1 MGYNPGD
8 FNGISGGKSSTYN
21 SGELTPLRF
30 VGWTTKYL
38 IKIRWF
44 GDSGIVLPIFYVS
57 WKDHLWMRNCSLPR
71 LPEAQN
77 HPKFPWQFGWNF
89 PQALVSWQKFPIF
102 RKQMKVSM
110 AMQGTPIVGWF
121 RIKEKSHL
129 KIRMITRG
137 TSIWGIPQKRHGAS
151 HGPRHGIRFSQHFA
165 FNFYSADYNYDIPKG
180 GPGGGA

>member
-1 MGYNPGD
+1 MIWIGSSSPPTQPSGSTSPWRLANQATENGTNTWWWTTHGS
-8 FNGISGGKSSTYN
+8 FRWVITLVINGISGGKSSTYN
-21 SGELTPLRF
+21 SGELTHLRF

-110 AMQGTPIVGWF
+110 AMGGTSIVGWF
-121 RIKEKSHL
+121 RIKEK
-129 KIRMITRG
+129 
-137 TSIWGIPQKRHGAS
+137 IPSK
-151 HGPRHGIRFSQHFA
+151 
-165 FNFYSADYNYDIPKG
+165 N
-180 GPGGGA
+180 